1 MYWLRWHYHV
11 KDIAGA
17 PYKIKKK
24 RETNKTTESPT
35 VSSRGQTTVILCDRL
50 VVYCLPAITV
60 ILFYWIRMK
69 VVQQLTG
76 LTLGRPKGRKLWN
89 ELPSHLKYCNSTKKF
104 TNLLK
109 IYLGYVHKL
118 LIKHFWYGIFIIHY
132 TARLNW
138 FFCFFMCPILFF
150 FNTVFL
156 CLCFYAFVFHFVLYW

>member
-24 RETNKTTESPT
+24 RETNKTIESPT
-35 VSSRGQTTVILCDRL
+35 VSSRGHTTVILCDRL

-76 LTLGRPKGRKLWN
+76 LTLGRPKGPKLWN
-89 ELPSHLKYCNSTKKF
+89 ELPSHLKYCNSTKSSPISSKY
-104 TNLLK
+104 
-109 IYLGYVHKL
+109 IYVHRL

-132 TARLNW
+132 NTARLNW